1 MRSLELFAGAGGAA
15 LEHASASR
23 STSATDSNQSSG

>member
-15 LEHASASR
+15 LGIRAAGFERVIA
-23 STSATDSNQSSG
+23 